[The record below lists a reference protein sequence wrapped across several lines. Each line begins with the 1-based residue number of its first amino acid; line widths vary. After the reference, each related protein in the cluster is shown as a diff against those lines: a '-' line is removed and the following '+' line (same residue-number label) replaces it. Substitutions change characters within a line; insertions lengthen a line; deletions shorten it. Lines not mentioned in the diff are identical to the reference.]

1 MNSTGHYRRMLCAAG
16 AAGLVLTLTGCSEKS
31 EVPVKP
37 VALGAHERCALC
49 GMVITNYE
57 GPKAELF
64 LKGVA
69 EPVKFCSGR
78 DAFTFALQPENAR
91 RLTGFFVQSADT
103 DPKAPVTAESF
114 LDARKAFFVVD
125 GRFEGVMG
133 AEPAAFADKTAAE
146 KFIQAWGGRIVRFEE
161 VTLEAL

>member
-1 MNSTGHYRRMLCAAG
+1 M
-16 AAGLVLTLTGCSEKS
+16 
-31 EVPVKP
+31 
-37 VALGAHERCALC
+37 
-49 GMVITNYE
+49 
-57 GPKAELF
+57 
-64 LKGVA
+64 
-69 EPVKFCSGR
+69 KFCSGR

-133 AEPAAFADKTAAE
+133 AEPPLLPTKRRRRNSSKPGAGASC
-146 KFIQAWGGRIVRFEE
+146 
-161 VTLEAL
+161 ALKK

>member
-37 VALGAHERCALC
+37 VALGAHDRVRALRH
-49 GMVITNYE
+49 GDHKLR

-69 EPVKFCSGR
+69 EP
-78 DAFTFALQPENAR
+78 
-91 RLTGFFVQSADT
+91 
-103 DPKAPVTAESF
+103 
-114 LDARKAFFVVD
+114 
-125 GRFEGVMG
+125 
-133 AEPAAFADKTAAE
+133 
-146 KFIQAWGGRIVRFEE
+146 
-161 VTLEAL
+161 

>member
-37 VALGAHERCALC
+37 VALGAHDRCALC

-78 DAFTFALQPENAR
+78 DAFTFACSRERAAPD
-91 RLTGFFVQSADT
+91 RLFR
-103 DPKAPVTAESF
+103 AERGHRPQGPCDRGEFS
-114 LDARKAFFVVD
+114 
-125 GRFEGVMG
+125 
-133 AEPAAFADKTAAE
+133 
-146 KFIQAWGGRIVRFEE
+146 
-161 VTLEAL
+161 

>member
-37 VALGAHERCALC
+37 VALGAHDRCALC

-146 KFIQAWGGRIVRFEE
+146 KFIQAWGG
-161 VTLEAL
+161 L